1 MLSSG
6 ASERAKRCRLRT
18 FALRCSTHDITSS
31 GLRVALLHN
40 YREDQQ
46 PSMRRYADRLGLAL
60 LGRGVNVSRVR
71 APRLVPEPWRKKSW
85 LWKKID
91 EYGGSHLV
99 YPRLL
104 RNLQAD
110 VIHIIDHSQGYLL
123 RDLNPRQ
130 TVVTCH
136 DVILLVLASGRIGG
150 APIPRV
156 ALQVFKIAL
165 EHAKRAAAIVADSQQ
180 TKRDL
185 IDLVG
190 LDPAKIR
197 VIFPGLN
204 EDFAPDPGRGAA
216 LRRRRGLGEGLL
228 AFQIGRSFYKN
239 IPAVLR
245 VVHRLRREGIDVRL
259 VRTGAALAGDER
271 ALADRLGVTANV
283 VELGSI
289 GDDELPALYNAVD
302 LLLFPSLYEGFG
314 WPPLEA
320 MASGVPVVSSRA
332 GSLDEIVGDAAL
344 TADPEDVD
352 GLTAHAAAAL
362 TDAALRRTLI
372 EKGIRHAAQF
382 QWDRAAAEVL
392 EVYQGVAAAAF

>member
-1 MLSSG
+1 
-6 ASERAKRCRLRT
+6 
-18 FALRCSTHDITSS
+18 
-31 GLRVALLHN
+31 
-40 YREDQQ
+40 
-46 PSMRRYADRLGLAL
+46 MRRYADRLGLAL
-60 LGRGVNVSRVR
+60 LGQGVNISRVR
-71 APRLVPEPWRKKSW
+71 PPRLVPEPWRKKSW
-85 LWKKID
+85 IWKKID

-104 RNLQAD
+104 RGLEAD
-110 VIHIIDHSQGYLL
+110 VVHIIDHSQGYLL

-165 EHAKRAAAIVADSQQ
+165 DHAKRAAAIVADSQQ

-185 IDLVG
+185 IELVG

-204 EDFAPDPGRGAA
+204 EDFTPDPQRGAA

-228 AFQIGRSFYKN
+228 ALQIGRSFYKN

-245 VVHRLRREGIDVRL
+245 VVHRLRREGVDVRL

-332 GSLDEIVGDAAL
+332 GSLDEIVGNAAL

-352 GLTAHAAAAL
+352 ALTAHAAAAL

-382 QWDRAAAEVL
+382 QWDRTAAAFL
-392 EVYQGVAAAAF
+392 EVYQGVAAAAS